1 MLGSP
6 SALELHFNS
15 KFVCLLD
22 EDADVVTDQ
31 LAKHLIDHRDGRLAA
46 HIVSELRLDHA
57 ERALNVAALM
67 IVRQKILAAKA
78 EVMEH
83 LLP

>member
-1 MLGSP
+1 M
-6 SALELHFNS
+6 
-15 KFVCLLD
+15 D
-22 EDADVVTDQ
+22 QDANVVTDE
-31 LAKHLIDHRDGRLAA
+31 LAKHLIDHRDRRLAA

-57 ERALNVAALM
+57 ERALNVATLV
-67 IVRQKILAAKA
+67 IVRQEILATEA